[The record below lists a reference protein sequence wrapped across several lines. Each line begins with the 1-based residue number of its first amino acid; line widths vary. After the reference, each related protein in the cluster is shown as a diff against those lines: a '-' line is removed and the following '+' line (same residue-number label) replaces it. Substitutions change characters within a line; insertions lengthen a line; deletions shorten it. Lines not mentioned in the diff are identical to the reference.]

1 MIAALGPSTWIDERA
16 HRSSTSTRPRGARGA
31 SGSAS
36 ISCLPP
42 TALGS
47 STMSTNSHEAP
58 AASSSM
64 LAPSSSFRISRK
76 PTPAEHDHDH
86 EDGIGIEDIDAE
98 DENRAIHWGH
108 RSGHGLEGKRSTTTS
123 RSLGLV
129 SDSPDVLA
137 LSSPQH
143 VPQAPHIRTSY
154 HDGPLS
160 PMPHIPGAL
169 ALSSADSSS
178 ESDAAADKFLS
189 PLSVRV
195 IQAWGSRHSQ
205 HDPTSPEATA
215 EHERE
220 DISVVYAPRI
230 CRLVPT
236 PLLEPVASN
245 IVPKANGTTA
255 GAGNGGGGD
264 SVGGTLRANTNLVPA
279 PGGSSTGQAL
289 DNPVSKLS
297 KLQRFVAD
305 WVFATVGMR
314 ADRRVF
320 RAVTFRPEPGL
331 LVFERGIL
339 NATFL
344 SRTCC

>member
-1 MIAALGPSTWIDERA
+1 
-16 HRSSTSTRPRGARGA
+16 
-31 SGSAS
+31 
-36 ISCLPP
+36 
-42 TALGS
+42 
-47 STMSTNSHEAP
+47 MSTNSHEAP

-129 SDSPDVLA
+129 SDSPDVPA
-137 LSSPQH
+137 LSSPQP
-143 VPQAPHIRTSY
+143 VPQTPHIRASY
-154 HDGPLS
+154 HDDAVGTDAALS

-169 ALSSADSSS
+169 ALSSADSGS

-230 CRLVPT
+230 RRPVPT

-245 IVPKANGTTA
+245 IVPKLNGTTA

-264 SVGGTLRANTNLVPA
+264 GVGGTLRANTNIVPA
-279 PGGSSTGQAL
+279 PGGSSAGQAL

-297 KLQRFVAD
+297 KLQRCVPAR
-305 WVFATVGMR
+305 VFATARHEG
-314 ADRRVF
+314 
-320 RAVTFRPEPGL
+320 
-331 LVFERGIL
+331 
-339 NATFL
+339 
-344 SRTCC
+344 